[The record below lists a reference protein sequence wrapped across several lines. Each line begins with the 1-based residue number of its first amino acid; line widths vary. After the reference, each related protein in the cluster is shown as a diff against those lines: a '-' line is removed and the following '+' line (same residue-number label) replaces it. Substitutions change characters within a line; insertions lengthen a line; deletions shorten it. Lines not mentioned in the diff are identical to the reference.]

1 MHPTSGLA
9 CRVGHCLQAHL
20 QGEGEGAVLSLPQA
34 DGFCPSSLSSAPHPH
49 FLHFCSPGAGITLKH
64 PVLRSAQDCFQGC
77 WPTFWGVGKTVCH
90 TGGKGLLGTRTD
102 GTLTVVG
109 QLLTGRGRPQSPR
122 SLATTVGLHLSTKQ
136 MDSRK
141 RSTGG
146 AWALAP

>member
-1 MHPTSGLA
+1 MHLTLGLA

-20 QGEGEGAVLSLPQA
+20 QGDFFSVSLRLMASVVLP
-34 DGFCPSSLSSAPHPH
+34 LSPRHPHPH

-77 WPTFWGVGKTVCH
+77 WPTFWGVRKMVCH
-90 TGGKGLLGTRTD
+90 TGGEGLLGTRTD

-109 QLLTGRGRPQSPR
+109 QLLTDRGRPQSPP
-122 SLATTVGLHLSTKQ
+122 SLVTTVGLHLSTKQ

-141 RSTGG
+141 RSRGG